1 MKKNYCILCMLTANA
16 IQVHAATEISRTEI
30 IISSPD
36 TVASYDCAGRTVNIP
51 APDSRITLKG
61 SCPVITVGGPNT
73 IVYAEAVNK
82 INIFGPDAKVYY
94 QKSTHPSRQV
104 MIKAVGPGSAAYKR

>member
-1 MKKNYCILCMLTANA
+1 MLTANA

-51 APDSRITLKG
+51 APDSRVTLKG

-73 IVYAEAVNK
+73 IVYAEAVN
-82 INIFGPDAKVYY
+82 NY

-104 MIKAVGPGSAAYKR
+104 MIKAVGPDSAAYKR

>member
-1 MKKNYCILCMLTANA
+1 MKKIFSILCLLTATTL
-16 IQVHAATEISRTEI
+16 QVHAGTEISRTEI

-61 SCPVITVGGPNT
+61 SCPVITVAGPNT

-82 INIFGPDAKVYY
+82 INIYGPDAKVYY
-94 QKSTHPSRQV
+94 QKSTHPSRPV
-104 MIKAVGPGSAAYKR
+104 MINAIGPGSAAIKR